1 MDTQSVIKVFF
12 IGVQQ
17 PRDGQTNAAA
27 AAAAA
32 IATTHLTSSTT
43 SRNVET
49 KVQIS
54 VRGKPPNNL
63 SFLCSVQVNFSFV

>member
-1 MDTQSVIKVFF
+1 MIKVFF

-17 PRDGQTNAAA
+17 PRDGQTNAA